1 LRLHVLSLTVLA
13 VLAAAPAA
21 AQDLSIENEPDG
33 VRLNLD
39 DVPVEQ
45 AVDALSKRFNFTVK
59 ILRPSG
65 VRLNG
70 SRSGNALDLLNWV
83 LSGHD
88 RAIFMADDASQERIS
103 RVVVFGPSGGAPA
116 TPPPAAS
123 SSTDPGFHEDG
134 AVEDI
139 PPDEG
144 AQDSPPMD
152 GGISDYAE
160 PYDPNAPQ

>member
-1 LRLHVLSLTVLA
+1 LRLHVLSLAVLA
-13 VLAAAPAA
+13 VLAADPAA

-45 AVDALSKRFNFTVK
+45 AVEALSKRFNFSVK

-70 SRSGNALDLLNWV
+70 SRSGSALDLLNWV

-88 RAIFMADDASQERIS
+88 RAIFMADDASRERIS
-103 RVVVFGPSGGAPA
+103 RVVVFGPSGGTPPA
-116 TPPPAAS
+116 APPAAS
-123 SSTDPGFHEDG
+123 SGEDPGFHEDG

-139 PPDEG
+139 PPEQGTSDP
-144 AQDSPPMD
+144 PPMD

-160 PYDPNAPQ
+160 PLDPDAPQ